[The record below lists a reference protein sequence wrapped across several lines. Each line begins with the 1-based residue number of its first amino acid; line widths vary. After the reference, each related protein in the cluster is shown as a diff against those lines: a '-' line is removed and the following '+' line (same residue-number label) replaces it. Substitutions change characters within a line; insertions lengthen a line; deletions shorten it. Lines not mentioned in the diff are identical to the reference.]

1 MSTSKLTPEQES
13 RSRDFEALFLSQ
25 LLSVGQKV
33 VADSVGLSESA
44 ITGWKKDGLI
54 ERFCKAA
61 SVLDLQIVPQHAVVV
76 SADYLRSLETLAEL
90 GLKAEKK
97 RPGPLGWD

>member
-1 MSTSKLTPEQES
+1 MTASQLNAERDARAREFES
-13 RSRDFEALFLSQ
+13 LILNR

-61 SVLDLQIVPQHAVVV
+61 SVLELQIVPQHAVVV

>member
-33 VADSVGLSESA
+33 VGNEMKCFNEKEIAAILHLAKSKLSEV
-44 ITGWKKDGLI
+44 
-54 ERFCKAA
+54 E
-61 SVLDLQIVPQHAVVV
+61 SVEQ
-76 SADYLRSLETLAEL
+76 LE
-90 GLKAEKK
+90 
-97 RPGPLGWD
+97 WD